1 MRAVIQRVNRSSV
14 SVDGNVIG
22 EIGRGLCLLIGI
34 THNDSDDDLKYI
46 VEKTLN
52 MRIFPPEA
60 PEPGD
65 SGFDRSVQDIGGGIL
80 LVSQFTLY
88 ASTRKGRRPG
98 FTDAARP
105 EMAGPMFDRV
115 VVAFRSSGLQ
125 VETGVFGALMNVQI
139 ENAGPVTIVLDS
151 ADRNTSRRG

>member
-1 MRAVIQRVNRSSV
+1 MRTVIQRVNRASV
-14 SVDGNVIG
+14 AVDGKVVG
-22 EIGRGLCLLIGI
+22 EIKRGLCILIGI
-34 THNDSDDDLKYI
+34 THDDSDDDLKYI

-52 MRIFPPEA
+52 MRIFPPEDPQ
-60 PEPGD
+60 PED

-80 LVSQFTLY
+80 LISQFTLY

-115 VVAFRSSGLQ
+115 VEAFRFSGLR
-125 VETGVFGALMNVQI
+125 VETGVFGAMMNVEI
-139 ENAGPVTIVLDS
+139 ENAGPVTIILDS
-151 ADRNTSRRG
+151 AERNTPRRG

>member
-1 MRAVIQRVNRSSV
+1 MRAVIQRVNRASV

-22 EIGRGLCLLIGI
+22 EIGPGLCLLIGI
-34 THNDSDDDLKYI
+34 THEDSDNDLKYI

-60 PEPGD
+60 SEPGD
-65 SGFDRSVQDIGGGIL
+65 SGFDRSVQDIGGGLL

-115 VVAFRSSGLQ
+115 VEAFRSSGLK
-125 VETGVFGALMNVQI
+125 VETGVFGALMNVEI

-151 ADRNTSRRG
+151 ADRNTPRRG

>member
-1 MRAVIQRVNRSSV
+1 MRAVIQRVNRASV
-14 SVDGNVIG
+14 AVDGRVIG

-34 THNDSDDDLKYI
+34 THEDSDADLKYI

-52 MRIFPPEA
+52 MRIFPPDD
-60 PEPGD
+60 PQPSD
-65 SGFDRSVQDIGGGIL
+65 SGFDRSVQDVGGGLL

-105 EMAGPMFDRV
+105 EMAEPMFDRV
-115 VVAFRSSGLQ
+115 VAAFGASGLQ
-125 VETGVFGALMNVQI
+125 TETGEFGAFMNVEI
-139 ENAGPVTIVLDS
+139 ENAGPVTITLDS
-151 ADRNTSRRG
+151 ADRN